1 MIAPVWTDATNDKDC
16 RQWARDMA
24 TLFKEELLRKGEEV
38 GDGLEGGVGVK
49 GKEGDGAVML
59 YGNYDRKSSSLFG
72 DQFQSSPGLG
82 PIPRLPVSL
91 RVCS

>member
-24 TLFKEELLRKGEEV
+24 SLFKEELLRKGEEV

-59 YGNYDRKSSSLFG
+59 YGNYDRESSHLFD
-72 DQFQSSPGLG
+72 DQFQFQSRSRSHPQT
-82 PIPRLPVSL
+82 PSLPA
-91 RVCS
+91 